1 MTNINNLGDITILY
15 LIFNR
20 FNGFIGVQKRKSGT
34 ANVNTDSQWSKQE
47 LCFARETQVLLAVNH
62 NTSVT
67 SGE

>member
-1 MTNINNLGDITILY
+1 MFIEIIYNLGDKTIVH

-20 FNGFIGVQKRKSGT
+20 INGFVGRT
-34 ANVNTDSQWSKQE
+34 ASVNTDSQWSKQE
-47 LCFARETQVLLAVNH
+47 ACFERAAQVRLAVNH